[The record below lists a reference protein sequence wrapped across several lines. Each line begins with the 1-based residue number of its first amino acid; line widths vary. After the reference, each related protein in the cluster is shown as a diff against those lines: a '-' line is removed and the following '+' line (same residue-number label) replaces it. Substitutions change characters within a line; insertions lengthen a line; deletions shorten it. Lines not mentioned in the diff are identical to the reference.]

1 MSNLLFFLLDVPFF
15 VVVVEVVVVPVV
27 VVVVFVVVV
36 VNNVVV
42 DVLVAVVLQ
51 NQFGT
56 AMATTSLLSL
66 FICWLMVDQLQLFD
80 EHSSLWIAVC
90 LLFGL
95 SKPPN
100 TNKSPWISTIAW
112 RSVLFGMKIGNTC
125 LNFQM
130 NFHYLR
136 RQ

>member
-1 MSNLLFFLLDVPFF
+1 MIQ
-15 VVVVEVVVVPVV
+15 
-27 VVVVFVVVV
+27 
-36 VNNVVV
+36 
-42 DVLVAVVLQ
+42 LVAFMVITYQNFIKSPTEIIFSLFLAQENGGLLNKVFYVQ

-90 LLFGL
+90 LLFGS

-100 TNKSPWISTIAW
+100 TNRSPWISNIAW
-112 RSVLFGMKIGNTC
+112 RSALFGMGGPNMRDRKN
-125 LNFQM
+125 
-130 NFHYLR
+130 R
-136 RQ
+136 

>member
-1 MSNLLFFLLDVPFF
+1 M
-15 VVVVEVVVVPVV
+15 VEVVVVPVV
-27 VVVVFVVVV
+27 EVVVVVLVVVV

-42 DVLVAVVLQ
+42 DVLVVVVLQ

-100 TNKSPWISTIAW
+100 TNRSPWISNIAW
-112 RSVLFGMKIGNTC
+112 RSALFGMGGPNMRDRKN
-125 LNFQM
+125 
-130 NFHYLR
+130 R
-136 RQ
+136 

>member
-1 MSNLLFFLLDVPFF
+1 MIWPSERMSNLLFLFLLDIPF
-15 VVVVEVVVVPVV
+15 VVVVAVVVVPVV
-27 VVVVFVVVV
+27 VVAVFVVVV

-42 DVLVAVVLQ
+42 DVAVIVVLQ

-56 AMATTSLLSL
+56 AMATTSLLSV
-66 FICWLMVDQLQLFD
+66 FICWLRVDQLQLFD

-100 TNKSPWISTIAW
+100 TNRSPWISSIAW
-112 RSVLFGMKIGNTC
+112 RSALFGMGGPNMREWKN
-125 LNFQM
+125 
-130 NFHYLR
+130 R
-136 RQ
+136 

>member
-1 MSNLLFFLLDVPFF
+1 MVITYQNFIKSPTEIIFSLFLAQENGGLLNK
-15 VVVVEVVVVPVV
+15 
-27 VVVVFVVVV
+27 VFYV
-36 VNNVVV
+36 
-42 DVLVAVVLQ
+42 Q

-100 TNKSPWISTIAW
+100 TNRSPWISTIAW

-130 NFHYLR
+130 NFHNTSADNRCSLYC
-136 RQ
+136 